1 MARLTKRDAERL
13 LADYDADPVGALTV
27 ALRIT
32 TGRRNAGWDELV
44 ASATD
49 DPQRRA
55 ALVTRDVFAL
65 DALARELNEL
75 RGLDRADPA
84 PARPAATRTPARGR
98 ATP

>member
-27 ALRIT
+27 AVRIA
-32 TGRRNAGWDELV
+32 TGRPDAGWAELV
-44 ASATD
+44 TSVTD

-55 ALVTRDVFAL
+55 ALAARDLGAL

-75 RGLDRADPA
+75 RGLDPADPLSG
-84 PARPAATRTPARGR
+84 RPAATRTPARGR